1 MMPVFLIGYMGSGKS
16 TIGYELSKM
25 IKCSFFDLDLLIE
38 EEMGMSVSDVFD
50 QKGEFFFREKERD
63 VLTNYDFSSRSII
76 ATGGGTP
83 CFFGNQN
90 FMNSVGHTIYLKISC
105 HELVNR
111 LKGDKKRP
119 LLYNQK
125 LNLEEFI
132 FQEISER
139 AQYYEKSHY
148 VIESDNILISQVQ
161 EIINKIK

>member
-1 MMPVFLIGYMGSGKS
+1 MTPVFLIGYMGSGKS

-25 IKCSFFDLDLLIE
+25 MKCSFLDLDLLIE
-38 EEMGMSVSDVFD
+38 EKVGMSISDMFD

-63 VLTNYDFSSRSII
+63 VLTNYNFSSRSII

-90 FMNSVGHTIYLKISC
+90 FMNSIGHTIYLKISY
-105 HELVNR
+105 HALVNR
-111 LKGDKKRP
+111 LKDDKKRP

-125 LNLEEFI
+125 LKLEEFV
-132 FQEISER
+132 FKEISER
-139 AQYYEKSHY
+139 AEYYENSHY

-161 EIINKIK
+161 EIINKIR